1 MGKRFNVIGAILVVM
16 VGISTARAD
25 EAADVREA
33 AISFARA
40 LSQGSAEQAH
50 KFAVSNKTNDTFI
63 ELVAPLAAAETRL
76 HDAAVSR
83 FGKDG
88 ASILTT
94 GTPGEAFNQKY
105 GKDPGNLDVNI
116 AGDSAQII
124 TKPKAGQKPEG
135 QPLELKKVDGK
146 WKVDLSKLQGIEA
159 MADNAPRL
167 KAVTKAMADTADE
180 IKAGKYGKVQEA
192 KMAVAE
198 KVKVELSRPESG
210 AKH

>member
-16 VGISTARAD
+16 LGISTAHAD
-25 EAADVREA
+25 EPTDVREA

-40 LSQGSAEQAH
+40 LAQGNAEQAH
-50 KFAVSNKTNDTFI
+50 KFAVANKTNDAFI
-63 ELVAPLAAAETRL
+63 DLVAPLAAAETKL

-105 GKDPGNLDVNI
+105 GKDPGNLEVNI
-116 AGDSAQII
+116 AGDSAQI
-124 TKPKAGQKPEG
+124 TAKPKAGQKAEG
-135 QPLELKKVDGK
+135 QPLQLKKVEGK

-180 IKAGKYGKVQEA
+180 IQAGKYGRVQEA
-192 KMAVAE
+192 KMAVAS
-198 KVKVELSRPESG
+198 KVKEELSRPQSG

>member
-1 MGKRFNVIGAILVVM
+1 
-16 VGISTARAD
+16 
-25 EAADVREA
+25 VREA

-40 LSQGSAEQAH
+40 LAQGNAEQAH

-63 ELVAPLAAAETRL
+63 DLVAPLAAAETKL

-105 GKDPGNLDVNI
+105 GKDPGNLEVNI
-116 AGDSAQII
+116 AGDSAQI
-124 TKPKAGQKPEG
+124 TAKPKAGQKAEG
-135 QPLELKKVDGK
+135 QPLQLKKVEGK

-180 IKAGKYGKVQEA
+180 IQAGKYGRVQEA
-192 KMAVAE
+192 KMAVAS
-198 KVKVELSRPESG
+198 KVKEELSRPQSG